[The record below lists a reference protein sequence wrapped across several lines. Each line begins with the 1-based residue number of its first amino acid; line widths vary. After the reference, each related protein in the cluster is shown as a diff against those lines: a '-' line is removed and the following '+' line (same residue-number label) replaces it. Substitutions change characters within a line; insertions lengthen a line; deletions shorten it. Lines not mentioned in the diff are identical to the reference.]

1 MRKLI
6 NYKLLFL
13 SPFFLAACSNE
24 DNIPSILPSNQPDA
38 VELGITAGVTLT
50 KSVINSGTQANA
62 SKDDVMK
69 SVAVYA
75 RLKGTV
81 VSGEDPYT
89 NAKSNNYALYTYST
103 TGTAGWKSGDK
114 KIYLT
119 SEVAK
124 IYAYYPA
131 YQPGTNQELA
141 TTTALVLSDNT
152 ATDNSTI
159 PVTVFLGETD
169 DAHRDYPS
177 TLIDNSETTNTNK
190 AKINSAKGEI
200 DYMWADQGSS
210 ETNWI
215 TASNTKKE
223 TSIDASVDLTM
234 KHALTL
240 VSFRIYNDGTYK
252 NKGVLSKIQL
262 KDVPNQKV
270 SGNSNP
276 LATMNIDKGTL
287 ANNSSLTTGSYIRE
301 FATGATYTLKKKGDS
316 GLSDDNAAKGA
327 SYRFSI
333 LALPITNQALNNTK
347 AIFTIDGADYEVALA
362 DNATGVTWEQGK
374 ENIYTVKLSGKELS
388 IGTVTVADWGTGTG
402 NDDLKVK
409 LTYSLGL

>member
-362 DNATGVTWEQGK
+362 DNATGVTWERGK

-388 IGTVTVADWGTGTG
+388 IGTVTVAAWGTVTG
-402 NDDLKVK
+402 NDDLKVN
-409 LTYSLGL
+409 

>member
-131 YQPGTNQELA
+131 YQPGTN
-141 TTTALVLSDNT
+141 TALELSDKT

-159 PVTVFLGETD
+159 PVTVFLGATD
-169 DAHRDYPS
+169 DANREYPS
-177 TLIDNSETTNTNK
+177 TLIDNSETTSTNK

-262 KDVPNQKV
+262 KDVPNQANTG
-270 SGNSNP
+270 SDAI
-276 LATMNIDKGTL
+276 ATMNINTGTL
-287 ANNSSLTTGSYIRE
+287 TVHANTTSAATYVRE
-301 FATGATYTLKKKGDS
+301 FSSNYTLKVQGS
-316 GLSDDNAAKGA
+316 GGLTDETATKNA

-333 LALPITNQALNNTK
+333 LALPITSKALNNTK

-362 DNATGVTWEQGK
+362 SDGTGVTWEQGK

-388 IGTVTVADWGTGTG
+388 IGTVTVAAWGTGAG
-402 NDDLKVK
+402 ND
-409 LTYSLGL
+409 GLEVN

>member
-50 KSVINSGTQANA
+50 KSVINSGTQADA

-159 PVTVFLGETD
+159 PVTVFAGTTD

-333 LALPITNQALNNTK
+333 LALPITSKALNNTK

-402 NDDLKVK
+402 NDDLKVN
-409 LTYSLGL
+409 

>member
-347 AIFTIDGADYEVALA
+347 VIFTIDGADYEVALA

-388 IGTVTVADWGTGTG
+388 IGTVTVAAWGTVTG
-402 NDDLKVK
+402 NDDLKVN
-409 LTYSLGL
+409 

>member
-333 LALPITNQALNNTK
+333 LALPITSKALNNTK

-402 NDDLKVK
+402 NDDLKVN
-409 LTYSLGL
+409 

>member
-24 DNIPSILPSNQPDA
+24 DNIPSILPSNLPDA

-50 KSVINSGTQANA
+50 KSVINSGTQADA

-159 PVTVFLGETD
+159 PVTVFAGTTD

-388 IGTVTVADWGTGTG
+388 IGTVTVAAWGTGTG
-402 NDDLKVK
+402 NDDLKVN
-409 LTYSLGL
+409 

>member
-50 KSVINSGTQANA
+50 KSVINLGTQADA

-159 PVTVFLGETD
+159 PVTVFAGTTD

-388 IGTVTVADWGTGTG
+388 IGTVTVGAWDTVTG
-402 NDDLKVK
+402 NDDLKAN
-409 LTYSLGL
+409 

>member
-24 DNIPSILPSNQPDA
+24 DNIPSILPSNLPDA

-50 KSVINSGTQANA
+50 KSVINSGTQADA

-159 PVTVFLGETD
+159 PVTVFAGTTD

-388 IGTVTVADWGTGTG
+388 IGTVTVAAWGTVTG
-402 NDDLKVK
+402 NYDLKVN
-409 LTYSLGL
+409 

>member
-141 TTTALVLSDNT
+141 TTTALVLSDHT

-159 PVTVFLGETD
+159 PVTVFAGTTD

-388 IGTVTVADWGTGTG
+388 IGTVTVAAWGTVTG
-402 NDDLKVK
+402 NDDLKVN
-409 LTYSLGL
+409 

>member
-50 KSVINSGTQANA
+50 KSVINLGTQADA

-159 PVTVFLGETD
+159 PVTVFAGTTD

-388 IGTVTVADWGTGTG
+388 IDTVTVAAWGTVTG
-402 NDDLKVK
+402 NDDLKVN
-409 LTYSLGL
+409 

>member
-24 DNIPSILPSNQPDA
+24 DNIPFILPSNQPDA

-159 PVTVFLGETD
+159 LVTVFLGETD

-402 NDDLKVK
+402 NDDLKVN
-409 LTYSLGL
+409 

>member
-50 KSVINSGTQANA
+50 KSVINSGTQADA

-103 TGTAGWKSGDK
+103 TGTAGWKSGENK

-159 PVTVFLGETD
+159 PVTVFAG
-169 DAHRDYPS
+169 
-177 TLIDNSETTNTNK
+177 TT
-190 AKINSAKGEI
+190 
-200 DYMWADQGSS
+200 
-210 ETNWI
+210 
-215 TASNTKKE
+215 
-223 TSIDASVDLTM
+223 
-234 KHALTL
+234 
-240 VSFRIYNDGTYK
+240 
-252 NKGVLSKIQL
+252 
-262 KDVPNQKV
+262 
-270 SGNSNP
+270 
-276 LATMNIDKGTL
+276 
-287 ANNSSLTTGSYIRE
+287 
-301 FATGATYTLKKKGDS
+301 
-316 GLSDDNAAKGA
+316 
-327 SYRFSI
+327 
-333 LALPITNQALNNTK
+333 
-347 AIFTIDGADYEVALA
+347 
-362 DNATGVTWEQGK
+362 
-374 ENIYTVKLSGKELS
+374 
-388 IGTVTVADWGTGTG
+388 
-402 NDDLKVK
+402 
-409 LTYSLGL
+409 

>member
-347 AIFTIDGADYEVALA
+347 AIFTIDGADYEVAIMRQELL
-362 DNATGVTWEQGK
+362 GSRGK
-374 ENIYTVKLSGKELS
+374 KTS
-388 IGTVTVADWGTGTG
+388 IP
-402 NDDLKVK
+402 
-409 LTYSLGL
+409 

>member
-159 PVTVFLGETD
+159 PVTVFAGTTD

-388 IGTVTVADWGTGTG
+388 IGTVTVAAWGTGIG
-402 NDDLKVK
+402 NDDLEVN
-409 LTYSLGL
+409 

>member
-13 SPFFLAACSNE
+13 SPFFLAACSTE

-402 NDDLKVK
+402 NDDLKVN
-409 LTYSLGL
+409 

>member
-50 KSVINSGTQANA
+50 KSVINLGTQADA

-159 PVTVFLGETD
+159 PVTVFAGTTD

-270 SGNSNP
+270 SGNNNP

-388 IGTVTVADWGTGTG
+388 IGTVTVAAWGTGTG
-402 NDDLKVK
+402 NDDLKVN
-409 LTYSLGL
+409 

>member
-50 KSVINSGTQANA
+50 KSVINSGTQADA

-374 ENIYTVKLSGKELS
+374 EYIYTVKLSGKELS

-402 NDDLKVK
+402 NDDLKVN
-409 LTYSLGL
+409 

>member
-159 PVTVFLGETD
+159 PVTVFLGEND

-402 NDDLKVK
+402 NDDLKVN
-409 LTYSLGL
+409 

>member
-159 PVTVFLGETD
+159 PVTVFAGTTD

-362 DNATGVTWEQGK
+362 DNATGVPWEQGK

-402 NDDLKVK
+402 NDDLKVN
-409 LTYSLGL
+409 

>member
-402 NDDLKVK
+402 NDDLNVN
-409 LTYSLGL
+409 

>member
-50 KSVINSGTQANA
+50 KSVINLGTQADA

-159 PVTVFLGETD
+159 PVTVFAGTTD

-234 KHALTL
+234 KQALTL

-388 IGTVTVADWGTGTG
+388 IGTVTVAAWGTVTG
-402 NDDLKVK
+402 NDDLKVN
-409 LTYSLGL
+409 

>member
-50 KSVINSGTQANA
+50 KSVINSGTQADA

-159 PVTVFLGETD
+159 PVTVFAGTTD

-270 SGNSNP
+270 SGNNNP

-374 ENIYTVKLSGKELS
+374 ENVYTVKLSGKELS
-388 IGTVTVADWGTGTG
+388 IGTVTVAAWGTVTG
-402 NDDLKVK
+402 NDDLKVN
-409 LTYSLGL
+409 

>member
-24 DNIPSILPSNQPDA
+24 DNIPSILPSNLPDA

-50 KSVINSGTQANA
+50 KSVINSGTQADA

-159 PVTVFLGETD
+159 PVTVFAGTTD

-177 TLIDNSETTNTNK
+177 TLIDNFETTNTNK

-327 SYRFSI
+327 SSRFSI
-333 LALPITNQALNNTK
+333 LALPITSKALNNTK

-362 DNATGVTWEQGK
+362 DSGTGVTWEQGK

-388 IGTVTVADWGTGTG
+388 IGTVTVAAWGTGTG
-402 NDDLKVK
+402 NDDLKVN
-409 LTYSLGL
+409 

>member
-240 VSFRIYNDGTYK
+240 VSFHIYNDGTYK

-388 IGTVTVADWGTGTG
+388 IGTVTVAAWGTVTG
-402 NDDLKVK
+402 NDDLKVN
-409 LTYSLGL
+409 

>member
-1 MRKLI
+1 
-6 NYKLLFL
+6 
-13 SPFFLAACSNE
+13 
-24 DNIPSILPSNQPDA
+24 
-38 VELGITAGVTLT
+38 
-50 KSVINSGTQANA
+50 
-62 SKDDVMK
+62 MK

-402 NDDLKVK
+402 NDDLKVN
-409 LTYSLGL
+409 

>member
-50 KSVINSGTQANA
+50 KSVINSGTQADA

-159 PVTVFLGETD
+159 PVTVFAGTTD

-262 KDVPNQKV
+262 KDVPNQANT
-270 SGNSNP
+270 SSDAI
-276 LATMNIDKGTL
+276 ATMNINTGVLTVH
-287 ANNSSLTTGSYIRE
+287 ANTTSAATYVRDFSSN
-301 FATGATYTLKKKGDS
+301 YTLKVQGS
-316 GLSDDNAAKGA
+316 GGLTDETATKNA
-327 SYRFSI
+327 SSRFSI
-333 LALPITNQALNNTK
+333 LALPITSKALNNTK

-362 DNATGVTWEQGK
+362 DSGTGVTWEQGK

-388 IGTVTVADWGTGTG
+388 IGTVTVAAWGTGTG
-402 NDDLKVK
+402 NDDLKVN
-409 LTYSLGL
+409 

>member
-159 PVTVFLGETD
+159 PVTVFAGTTD

-262 KDVPNQKV
+262 KDVPNQDNTG
-270 SGNSNP
+270 SDAI
-276 LATMNIDKGTL
+276 ATMNINTGVLTVH
-287 ANNSSLTTGSYIRE
+287 ANTTSAATYVRDFSSN
-301 FATGATYTLKKKGDS
+301 YTLKVQGS
-316 GLSDDNAAKGA
+316 GGLTDETATKNA
-327 SYRFSI
+327 SSRFSI
-333 LALPITNQALNNTK
+333 LALPITSKALNNTK

-388 IGTVTVADWGTGTG
+388 IGTVTVAAWGTVTG
-402 NDDLKVK
+402 NDDLKVN
-409 LTYSLGL
+409 

>member
-402 NDDLKVK
+402 NDDLKVN
-409 LTYSLGL
+409 

>member
-38 VELGITAGVTLT
+38 VELGITAGGALT

-402 NDDLKVK
+402 NDDLKVN
-409 LTYSLGL
+409 

>member
-131 YQPGTNQELA
+131 YQPGTNQGLA

-301 FATGATYTLKKKGDS
+301 FTTGATYTLKKKGDS

-402 NDDLKVK
+402 NDDLKVN
-409 LTYSLGL
+409 

>member
-24 DNIPSILPSNQPDA
+24 DNIPSILPSNLPDA

-50 KSVINSGTQANA
+50 KSVINSGTQADA

-388 IGTVTVADWGTGTG
+388 IGTVTVAAWGTGTG
-402 NDDLKVK
+402 NDDLKVN
-409 LTYSLGL
+409 

>member
-50 KSVINSGTQANA
+50 KSVINSGTQADA

-159 PVTVFLGETD
+159 PVTVFAGTTD

-388 IGTVTVADWGTGTG
+388 IGTVTVAAWGTVTG
-402 NDDLKVK
+402 NDDLKVN
-409 LTYSLGL
+409 

>member
-362 DNATGVTWEQGK
+362 DNATGATWEQGK

-402 NDDLKVK
+402 NDDLKVN
-409 LTYSLGL
+409 